1 MTWKYVGASVIGT
14 SHVKLGKPCQD
25 SHGITVCAEDCLV
38 GVVADGLGSA
48 EYSDVGSKIAADSVI
63 GYMTH
68 ELDLI
73 PPHSNDDWQ
82 DLLQRAFVLARKN
95 LEKEA
100 QSRGC
105 ELRDLGTT
113 LIVFT
118 AFPGGIAIAQIGD
131 GAVVVQSD
139 DGILTTFSS
148 PQRGEYANE
157 TVPLTMD
164 NALERV
170 RYSVQANSI
179 RNIAAFSDG
188 LQNLALITATYEP
201 FEPFF
206 TPLFNFLNAST
217 DTAAVE
223 EKIKA
228 FLGSEKIC
236 GKTDDDKTLLLA
248 AWSVD
253 TPAASEQE
261 NNVSEEMDSQAEP
274 SMDNPDE
281 TSEAGA

>member
-14 SHVKLGKPCQD
+14 SHVKIGKPCQD
-25 SHGITVCAEDCLV
+25 SHAITVSGEECLI

-48 EYSDVGSKIAADSVI
+48 EYSDAGSKLAADSVI
-63 GYMTH
+63 EYLTH

-100 QSRGC
+100 QTRAC
-105 ELRDLGTT
+105 ELRELGTT

-139 DGILTTFSS
+139 EGTLTTYSS

-170 RYSVQANSI
+170 RYSVQATSI

-188 LQNLALITATYEP
+188 LQNLALITSTYEP

-206 TPLFNFLNAST
+206 TPLFNFIKSSAELSAI
-217 DTAAVE
+217 E
-223 EKIKA
+223 EKIKT

-248 AWSVD
+248 AWQTE
-253 TPAASEQE
+253 TPVETETKVAAPVQE
-261 NNVSEEMDSQAEP
+261 TKVEP
-274 SMDNPDE
+274 ENKDE
-281 TSEAGA
+281 TAGDTEKPE

>member
-14 SHVKLGKPCQD
+14 SHVKIGKPCQD
-25 SHGITVCAEDCLV
+25 SHGITVSGEECLV

-48 EYSDVGSKIAADSVI
+48 EYSDVGSKIAADSVV
-63 GYMTH
+63 GYMIQ
-68 ELDLI
+68 ELGLV

-100 QSRGC
+100 KTRGC

-139 DGILTTFSS
+139 DGTMTTFSS

-170 RYSVQANSI
+170 RYSVQVNPI
-179 RNIAAFSDG
+179 KNIAAFSDG
-188 LQNLALITATYEP
+188 LQNLALVTATYEP

-206 TPLFNFLNAST
+206 TPLFNFLNSST
-217 DTAAVE
+217 DLAAVE
-223 EKIKA
+223 EKIKT

-248 AWSVD
+248 AWSVEV
-253 TPAASEQE
+253 PADPGQE
-261 NNVSEEMDSQAEP
+261 ESADEEKDNPAEP
-274 SMDNPDE
+274 QTDGAEE